1 MLKMGFGYSFGYS
14 CKNEIVLLVIRLVIH
29 FLVFWYSY
37 PPPVWYL
44 KMAFFVFFVE
54 LRGVF
59 STFKGGVWQV
69 FNYTE

>member
-1 MLKMGFGYSFGYS
+1 M
-14 CKNEIVLLVIRLVIH
+14 ILLFINLFIN

-59 STFKGGVWQV
+59 STLKGGVWHI
-69 FNYTE
+69 FKYIE

>member
-1 MLKMGFGYSFGYS
+1 M
-14 CKNEIVLLVIRLVIH
+14 ILLFINLFIN

-44 KMAFFVFFVE
+44 KIAFFVFFVE

-59 STFKGGVWQV
+59 STLKGGVWQV